1 MFNTIIIIIIALLI
15 IYALSKYIYTEHM
28 ASDGGALIQLNAK
41 GPMDQYLI
49 PNAGDKWFYPFDF
62 NVRPKRSYRF
72 YPYYY
77 PYYYPDIDRTFL

>member
-1 MFNTIIIIIIALLI
+1 MFNKTLIILIALLI
-15 IYALSKYIYTEHM
+15 LYTLSKYIYTEHM
-28 ASDGGALIQLNAK
+28 GDGGALIQLNAK
-41 GPMDQYLI
+41 GPIDQYLI
-49 PNAGDKWFYPFDF
+49 PNASDKWFYPFDF